1 MEIKE
6 IELTKDR
13 IEELIKLS
21 IDWENENITSTYMK
35 NEYED
40 FKDYRVIAC
49 LEDDKIIGYA
59 FIHSLIQDKN
69 VHLMEKNS
77 KYMYVEELY
86 VKREYRSKGLGKLL
100 MDYVINLS
108 KKEGLD
114 YVYLVTPTKNYKAI
128 LHFYIDEIGMDFYHA
143 ALYKKL

>member
-59 FIHSLIQDKN
+59 FIHSLIQDKD
-69 VHLMEKNS
+69 VHVMEKNS
-77 KYMYVEELY
+77 KA
-86 VKREYRSKGLGKLL
+86 S
-100 MDYVINLS
+100 
-108 KKEGLD
+108 
-114 YVYLVTPTKNYKAI
+114 
-128 LHFYIDEIGMDFYHA
+128 
-143 ALYKKL
+143 